1 MYPLDTP
8 SLDTIPTYRWNIMW
22 FLYSTLSICLVYR
35 VTPGDALDVADL
47 TLVNPDPMVTSSDSS
62 LHCVSSDWTSRQSG
76 SASRSILV
84 MGRSYPLTPPKNLTV
99 SPDPIYHHASKFQ
112 WTTRSDIYGE
122 FFCRARKGDP
132 RQIYTYKMLN
142 EAAFLPETLTITV
155 SIGEDVNISF
165 TRRKVFEEDVV
176 IYKNDSFFI
185 HSELKNEIS
194 DVLVY
199 PIQGVTSSDAGL
211 YTARSIAG
219 AKTTSAILRL
229 IVRKCKSGLW
239 GANCEHRCPPC
250 SNGGVCHDETGD
262 CICAPG
268 FMGHTCETVCGEGK
282 FGRSCKELCGDGYC
296 RAMVFCQRDPY
307 GCSCS
312 TGWRGFNCSEPCPP
326 GYYGAGC
333 KLQCECGDKGKCD
346 RFRGCVCP
354 GQHGARCERYDS
366 PPVVISHLN
375 DTELNSGIHYLVT
388 CTVTGEPAPIH
399 GDTILLRPDKTKINA
414 FDTDIVNN
422 QTISKFKV
430 DRITEIDAGRW
441 VCQVTTSAGQGE
453 RDFMVTVKVPPT
465 PLHPPMLNN
474 SGPYHAVLLVNN
486 QPYTGD
492 GPVTSVKVMYRQ
504 VNRSKW
510 ETVEVAGPV
519 VKLENLSPMTQYT
532 TAVLLSRH
540 GPGGV
545 GFPGPEA
552 WFSTQ
557 MLDLPLPSGVR
568 LVPVSQTSLGLSWDR
583 VMTPDFHKEDLTY
596 RVECV
601 QSSDPGNVKTYQL
614 PTNSTGLSLTEL
626 KPRHRYECKVQT
638 MSVSAG
644 QHSQTVSAW
653 TLSNELPPAPD
664 NIQSCN
670 ITDTSAIITWS
681 LAEGHSI
688 SKVMLR
694 FQEIDLADYNQL
706 AQIKVPQQGERR
718 NGKKANQMQFQLHG
732 LKPDTSY
739 LVEMWSQNNIGE
751 GLEKSQVLLKTTTS
765 QESARL
771 AGFGSD
777 DNMLFFAILGSAG
790 MTCITILLAFCIVLQ
805 LKRATFQRRI
815 VQAFQNIVR
824 EEPAVQFS
832 SGSLN
837 VPNKKHKNPE
847 QPLSYPTLEWSDI
860 KFQDVI
866 GEGNFGQVLK
876 ARIKKDGLRMDAAI
890 KRMKEYASKDDH
902 RDFAGELEVLCKL
915 GHHANIINL
924 LGACEHRGYLYLAIE
939 FAPHGNLLDFLRKS
953 RVLETDPAF
962 AIANG
967 TASTLSSQQLL
978 HFAADVAR
986 GMDYLAQKQFIHRDL
1001 AARNILVGEN
1011 FVAKIADFGLSRGQE
1026 VYVKKTM
1033 GRLPVRWMAIE
1044 SLNYSV
1050 YTTNSDVWSYGVL
1063 LWEIVS
1069 LGGTPYCG
1077 MTCAE
1082 LYEKLPQSYRLEK
1095 PLNCDDEVYDL
1106 MRQCWRERPYERP
1119 LFQQILVSL
1128 NRMLEERKTY
1138 VNTTLYEKF
1147 TYAGIDCSAE
1157 EAG

>member
-8 SLDTIPTYRWNIMW
+8 SLEPLPAYRWNIMSY
-22 FLYSTLSICLVYR
+22 LYSSLAVCLIYR
-35 VTPGDALDVADL
+35 FTPGEALDVGDL

-62 LHCVSSDWTSRQSG
+62 LHCVSSDWTTRQDG
-76 SASRSILV
+76 SPSSSTLV
-84 MGRSYPLTPPKNLTV
+84 MGRSYPLPYPQNQAV
-99 SPDPIYHHASKFQ
+99 SPDTVYHHASKLQ
-112 WTTRSDIYGE
+112 WKTRSDMFGE
-122 FFCRARKGDP
+122 FYCRASKGDP
-132 RQIYTYKMLN
+132 SQIYTYKMLN

-165 TRRKVFEEDVV
+165 TRRKCFTEDVV
-176 IYKNDSFFI
+176 IYKNDSSFI
-185 HSELKNEIS
+185 HSLPQNEVS

-199 PIQGVTSSDAGL
+199 PIKGVTLTDAGL
-211 YTARSIAG
+211 YTVYYIAR
-219 AKTTSAILRL
+219 AKSTSAILRL

-239 GANCEHRCPPC
+239 GPGCEHRCPQC
-250 SNGGVCHDETGD
+250 SNGGICHDETGE
-262 CICAPG
+262 CICPPG
-268 FMGHTCETVCGEGK
+268 FKGHSCETVCGQGR
-282 FGRSCKELCGDGYC
+282 FGRSCKVWCRDGNC
-296 RAMVFCQRDPY
+296 RSMVFCQRDPY
-307 GCSCS
+307 GCSCG

-333 KLQCECGDKGKCD
+333 KLRCQCDDTGRCD

-354 GQHGARCERYDS
+354 GRHGARCEREDRA
-366 PPVVISHLN
+366 PVVVSQLT
-375 DTELNSGIHYLVT
+375 DTELNSGIHYLVN
-388 CTVTGEPAPIH
+388 CSATGQPAPLH
-399 GDTILLRPDKTKINA
+399 GDIVLLKPDKTKIYA
-414 FDTDIVNN
+414 FDTDTVSN
-422 QTISKFKV
+422 QTISQFKV
-430 DRITEIDAGRW
+430 DRITERDAGRW
-441 VCQVTTSAGQGE
+441 VCQVNTTAGQTE
-453 RDFMVTVKVPPT
+453 REFLVTVKVPPM
-465 PLHPPMLNN
+465 PLYPPMLND
-474 SGPYHAVLLVNN
+474 SGPYHVLLLVKNK
-486 QPYTGD
+486 PYTGD
-492 GPVTSVKVMYRQ
+492 GPVTSIKVIYKQ
-504 VNRSKW
+504 VNRSMW
-510 ETVEVAGPV
+510 EAVEVSGPV

-532 TAVLLSRH
+532 ASVLLSRD
-540 GPGGV
+540 GAGGV
-545 GFPGPEA
+545 GFPGPETS
-552 WFSTQ
+552 FSTQ

-568 LVPVSQTSLGLSWDR
+568 LVPVSQTSLDLSWDR
-583 VMTPDFHKEDLTY
+583 VMSPESPKEDLTY
-596 RVECV
+596 QVECV

-614 PTNSTGLSLTEL
+614 PSNSSGLSLTEL
-626 KPRHRYECKVQT
+626 KPRHRYECRVRMMT
-638 MSVSAG
+638 LSVG
-644 QHSQTVSAW
+644 QHSQTVFAW
-653 TLSNELPPAPD
+653 TFSNELPPEPS

-694 FQEIDLADYNQL
+694 FQENTLADYSQL
-706 AQIKVPQQGERR
+706 AEINVQQQGEWH
-718 NGKKANQMQFQLHG
+718 GQEANQMHFQLRG
-732 LKPDTSY
+732 LKPDTPY
-739 LVEMWSQNNIGE
+739 LVEMWSQNNMGE
-751 GLEKSQVLLKTTTS
+751 SLGKPQVLLRTTPS
-765 QESARL
+765 QESAPQ
-771 AGFGSD
+771 AGFGSK

-805 LKRATFQRRI
+805 LKRATFQRRM
-815 VQAFQNIVR
+815 VRAFQNIVR
-824 EEPAVQFS
+824 EEPVVQFS

-837 VPNKKHKNPE
+837 LPNKKHKNPE
-847 QPLSYPTLEWSDI
+847 QPVSYPALEWSDI

-915 GHHANIINL
+915 GHHPNIINL

-962 AIANG
+962 AIANS
-967 TASTLSSQQLL
+967 TASTLTSQQLL

-1106 MRQCWRERPYERP
+1106 MRQCWREKPYERP
-1119 LFQQILVSL
+1119 SFQQILVSL